1 MFWAW
6 KSAHPTRRA
15 TTRGRKRPALPSSQR
30 LKTRASVF
38 VTTNLSFGERVAAF
52 GDAKMTTALFDW
64 PSRLCRILELGND
77 RFPFKHSSAG
87 ASELAKEKS
96 RNLTP
101 A

>member
-1 MFWAW
+1 M
-6 KSAHPTRRA
+6 
-15 TTRGRKRPALPSSQR
+15 RGRRRPALPPAQQ
-30 LKTRASVF
+30 LKTRTSVF

-52 GDAKMTTALFDW
+52 GDAKMTTALLD
-64 PSRLCRILELGND
+64 PASRLCRSLELGND
-77 RFPFKHSSAG
+77 GFQFKHSPAG